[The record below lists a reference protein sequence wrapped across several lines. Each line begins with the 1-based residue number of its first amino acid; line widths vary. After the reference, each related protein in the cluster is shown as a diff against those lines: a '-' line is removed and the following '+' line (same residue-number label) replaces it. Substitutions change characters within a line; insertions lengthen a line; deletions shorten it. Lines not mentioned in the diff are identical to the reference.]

1 MYSPEQEKSHIYEL
15 QQMLYSLRTYAAS
28 SSFAPRPSLS
38 PDQLRSLF
46 KSRVEVKRQ
55 GATAIYE

>member
-1 MYSPEQEKSHIYEL
+1 
-15 QQMLYSLRTYAAS
+15 MLYSLRTYAAS